1 VKSRICI
8 KTKANLAFGKQT
20 SLLSPNNVA
29 FCLSCCFLLL
39 YLIFLTFLGGDEYLL
54 IYDL

>member
-8 KTKANLAFGKQT
+8 KTKANLAFEEQT